1 VINKQ
6 VTILKALIHI
16 IAWSMLGWLVW
27 DYYSGNLTANPLQ
40 AATQRTGKYALIL
53 LVSSLACTPLNIL
66 FGWKTALNLRRM
78 LGLYAFMF
86 AVMHML
92 IFVGLDYGFN
102 WNFLWQDLAS
112 KRYSWVGLITLI
124 ILTLL
129 AATSFQWWMRRL
141 GKNWKRLH
149 RLVYLAGGLVVLHYA
164 WSKKGDVL
172 ALQGD
177 VIQPFAFG
185 LAVAL
190 LLLVRIPAVRQK
202 ATAFRS
208 YLRMKLKWTP
218 SPGHRQ
224 TESQRQNP

>member
-1 VINKQ
+1 MKNKK

-86 AVMHML
+86 AVVHML

-112 KRYSWVGLITLI
+112 KRYIWVGLITLI

-218 SPGHRQ
+218 SKVSRHTDAQIKIP
-224 TESQRQNP
+224 

>member
-1 VINKQ
+1 
-6 VTILKALIHI
+6 
-16 IAWSMLGWLVW
+16 
-27 DYYSGNLTANPLQ
+27 
-40 AATQRTGKYALIL
+40 
-53 LVSSLACTPLNIL
+53 
-66 FGWKTALNLRRM
+66 M

-86 AVMHML
+86 AVTHML

-102 WNFLWQDLAS
+102 WNFLWLDLAS
-112 KRYSWVGLITLI
+112 KRYIWVGLLTLI

-149 RLVYLAGGLVVLHYA
+149 RLVYLAGALVVLHYA

-185 LAVAL
+185 LAVCFCW
-190 LLLVRIPAVRQK
+190 VRIPAVRQK

-208 YLRMKLKWTP
+208 YLRMKLNWTP
-218 SPGHRQ
+218 AVGSRHTDAQIKILIPKIHRKSIEKFQ
-224 TESQRQNP
+224 QGCFTHSTG

>member
-1 VINKQ
+1 MNNRR
-6 VTILKALIHI
+6 VTFFKAIIHVF
-16 IAWSMLGWLVW
+16 AWSALGWLIW
-27 DYYSGNLTANPLQ
+27 DYYNGNLTANPLQ
-40 AATQRTGKYALIL
+40 AATQRTGKYALIM
-53 LVSSLACTPLNIL
+53 LVSSLACTPLNTL
-66 FGWKTALNLRRM
+66 FGWKIALKFRRM

-86 AVMHML
+86 ATIHML

-102 WNFLWQDLAS
+102 WYFLWQDLSS
-112 KRYSWVGLITLI
+112 KRYIWVGLLTLI

-164 WSKKGDVL
+164 WSNKGDVL

-190 LLLVRIPAVRQK
+190 LLLVRIPVIRQK
-202 ATAFRS
+202 TAAFRN
-208 YLRMKLKWTP
+208 YLRLKFNWTA
-218 SPGHRQ
+218 SPGTGR
-224 TESQRQNP
+224 TDSQGQIP

>member
-1 VINKQ
+1 
-6 VTILKALIHI
+6 
-16 IAWSMLGWLVW
+16 MLGWLVW

-53 LVSSLACTPLNIL
+53 LVSSLACTPLNTL

-78 LGLYAFMF
+78 LGLYAFMY

-112 KRYSWVGLITLI
+112 KRYIWVGLLTLI

-164 WSKKGDVL
+164 WSKKGDLL

-177 VIQPFAFG
+177 VIQPFFFG

-190 LLLVRIPAVRQK
+190 LLLVRLPVVRQK

-208 YLRMKLKWTP
+208 YLRMKLKWMP
-218 SPGHRQ
+218 SKVNRHADTQLKIP
-224 TESQRQNP
+224 

>member
-1 VINKQ
+1 MKNKK
-6 VTILKALIHI
+6 VKILKALIHI
-16 IAWSMLGWLVW
+16 IAWAMLGWLAW
-27 DYYSGNLTANPLQ
+27 DYYNGNLTANPLQ

-53 LVSSLACTPLNIL
+53 LVSSLACTPLNTL
-66 FGWKTALNLRRM
+66 FGWKSALKFRRM

-86 AVMHML
+86 AILHML

-112 KRYSWVGLITLI
+112 KRYIWVGLLTLI

-202 ATAFRS
+202 ATDFRS
-208 YLRMKLKWTP
+208 YLRIKLNWTP
-218 SPGHRQ
+218 SPGPKQ
-224 TESQRQNP
+224 TESQRQIP

>member
-1 VINKQ
+1 MYSKRL
-6 VTILKALIHI
+6 TFLKAIIHV
-16 IAWSMLGWLVW
+16 IAWSALGWLIW

-53 LVSSLACTPLNIL
+53 LVASLACTPLNTL
-66 FGWKTALNLRRM
+66 FGWKMSLKFRRM

-86 AVMHML
+86 AVIHML

-112 KRYSWVGLITLI
+112 KRYIWVGLLTLI

-149 RLVYLAGGLVVLHYA
+149 RLIYLAGGLVVLHYA

-208 YLRMKLKWTP
+208 YLRLKFNWAAA
-218 SPGHRQ
+218 PGTRRAD
-224 TESQRQNP
+224 TRIKIP

>member
-1 VINKQ
+1 
-6 VTILKALIHI
+6 
-16 IAWSMLGWLVW
+16 MLGWLVW

-40 AATQRTGKYALIL
+40 AATQHTGKYALIL
-53 LVSSLACTPLNIL
+53 LVASLACTPLNTL
-66 FGWKTALNLRRM
+66 FGWKTALKLRRM

-86 AVMHML
+86 AFMHVL

-112 KRYSWVGLITLI
+112 KRYIWVGLLTLI

-149 RLVYLAGGLVVLHYA
+149 RLVYVAGGMVVLHYA

-177 VIQPFAFG
+177 VVQPFAFG
-185 LAVAL
+185 LVIAL
-190 LLLVRIPAVRQK
+190 LLLVRIPVVRQRS
-202 ATAFRS
+202 TAFRG
-208 YLRMKLKWTP
+208 YLRMKLKWIP
-218 SPGHRQ
+218 SKAAQCTDAQIKLP
-224 TESQRQNP
+224 